1 MYDVLSIRGQ
11 LKLLVYYT
19 VMRTHTQLTI
29 IIQIESYTNK
39 YPTSPHA
46 TKKNKK
52 QSYKQKGSATRG
64 NGCSANAHMHSITFK
79 SQTLQMINQTC

>member
-46 TKKNKK
+46 
-52 QSYKQKGSATRG
+52 KGGDFRTVGEMAQEAMGWCTS
-64 NGCSANAHMHSITFK
+64 CSV
-79 SQTLQMINQTC
+79 